1 MCEGFT
7 AWETSKTSL
16 ISLQFKNNE
25 QLITNVVASISLLL
39 FLWQAQ
45 KMMTVDVLLGVWGSE
60 TNVCRHLLFA
70 SYHWSFDCILYT
82 LDVVCKLFARDTS
95 LINFIS
101 RLQNIRY
108 TRNLVDAGNDRF
120 NLMIL
125 CWNEGQSSAIHDHAD
140 SHCFMKV
147 LKGGL
152 TEVKYSWPQEQSG
165 SALISSF
172 EPKCADIGAYQ
183 NENEEYEQQLQE
195 IARSAINTNEVC
207 YINGN
212 LDF

>member
-1 MCEGFT
+1 
-7 AWETSKTSL
+7 
-16 ISLQFKNNE
+16 
-25 QLITNVVASISLLL
+25 
-39 FLWQAQ
+39 
-45 KMMTVDVLLGVWGSE
+45 MTVAGDIGKY
-60 TNVCRHLLFA
+60 VCYLQAHALFV
-70 SYHWSFDCILYT
+70 SYHLSFDC
-82 LDVVCKLFARDTS
+82 CKYSIMF
-95 LINFIS
+95 INCSHETRVLSIS
-101 RLQNIRY
+101 IFSKRY

-152 TEVKYSWPQEQSG
+152 TEVKYSWPQEQSET
-165 SALISSF
+165 ALISSF

-183 NENEEYEQQLQE
+183 NEKGECEQQLQE
-195 IARSAINTNEVC
+195 ISRSTMNTNEVC

-212 LDF
+212 LKIALLS